1 MQKITVLIPCY
12 NSGKFLLRLLTSLEK
27 QTNKDFHI
35 IFLDDFSKDATLSM
49 LKDWT
54 AKNESNFLSIKIIE
68 NKENKGIAYNRN
80 LLIDSCETSHFIFFD
95 SDDKLF
101 PKCIEIF
108 SQYLDKDQDM
118 VFSKF
123 NLFFRNIPLV
133 NIFFKY
139 RKIKRNLTSE
149 QIIKSGSSFVW
160 NILINKKFYKE
171 TGAKFLEGYNFE
183 DISILPFLVLKA
195 TSIEFTNKTTYTYFL
210 NPNSIVNSKS
220 VFNLKSID
228 ANVRYFYE
236 LVKKHNLLLNVLTE
250 NVDLFLLRPLFF
262 IARPIGNNN
271 QFTEIYLQSWKE
283 IEKINK
289 LLEEWKV
296 YERFMNLKTNDFH
309 FVSSYKLSAKVFKFY
324 TKNLSKF
331 V

>member
-108 SQYLDKDQDM
+108 SQYLDKGQDM

-123 NLFFRNIPLV
+123 NLFFRNIPLI

-139 RKIKRNLTSE
+139 RKIKKNLTPE
-149 QIIKSGSSFVW
+149 QIIKSGFNFVW
-160 NILINKKFYKE
+160 NILINKEFYKKI
-171 TGAKFLEGYNFE
+171 GAKFLENYNCE
-183 DISILPFLVLKA
+183 DMLLPLLVLKA
-195 TSIEFTNKTTYTYFL
+195 GKISFTNQITHSYFL
-210 NPNSIVNSKS
+210 NSGSISNTKS
-220 VFNLKSID
+220 VFNLESLN
-228 ANVRYFYE
+228 ANAHYFYE
-236 LVKKHNLLLNVLTE
+236 LVIKHNLLSKVLIH
-250 NVDLFLLRPLFF
+250 NLDIFLLKSLFF
-262 IARPIGNNN
+262 MVRPIKNNEKSR
-271 QFTEIYLQSWKE
+271 EIYLQSWKE